1 MAKRTGSQWQIF
13 SNGKSCVMVKK
24 TRDGG
29 EAGVRTPVT
38 ANPVSRVSCHL
49 QPESH
54 AELAVHAVSLET
66 RREGR
71 NAKDD
76 DTTLERCLN

>member
-38 ANPVSRVSCHL
+38 ANSV
-49 QPESH
+49 
-54 AELAVHAVSLET
+54 
-66 RREGR
+66 
-71 NAKDD
+71 
-76 DTTLERCLN
+76 